1 MGFSQAVSGM
11 NAASNNLD
19 VIGNNIAN
27 SETTGF
33 KSGSVSFADVFASS
47 QVGLGVKV
55 AAVTQNFSDGTVNS
69 NGNALNVAISNNGFF
84 RLVDDSGAVHYSR
97 DGNFSKNASNQ
108 LVNNSGLHVSG
119 YAATGTPP
127 TIQQGT
133 QPVNLTIPTAGL
145 AAQATTTATMVAK
158 LTSSAPILTDA
169 NFNTADSSTYSFSQ
183 PMTSYDSQGNP
194 HNISTYFVKT
204 ADNTWQVHAV
214 DSSSTA
220 AAQNLGTLQFD
231 TSGQLTATSAT
242 TFNINMASINGSSA
256 SSFALN
262 LTGTQQQYAT
272 ASSVSSQTANGYK
285 AGDLTKYAIN
295 NDGTITGTY
304 SNGQTQLLGQ
314 VVLANFA
321 NPQGLKSDGNNTWSA
336 TAESGQAIVGT
347 AGNGNFGTLTSSALE
362 GSNVDLSKELVNMI
376 VAQRDYQ
383 SNAQTIKAQNA
394 IMQTLVSLT

>member
-11 NAASNNLD
+11 NAASTNLD

-27 SETTGF
+27 SETSGF
-33 KSGSVSFADVFASS
+33 KAGSVSFADVFASS

-55 AAVTQNFSDGTVNS
+55 AAVTQDFSDGTVNS
-69 NGNALNVAISNNGFF
+69 NGNGLNVAISNNGFF

-97 DGNFSKNASNQ
+97 NGDFSKNASNQ
-108 LVNNSGLHVSG
+108 LVNGSGLYVTG

-133 QPVNLTIPTAGL
+133 QPVNLTIPTGGL
-145 AAQATTTATMVAK
+145 AAQATTTGTMVAK
-158 LTSSAPILTDA
+158 LTSSAPVVTST
-169 NFNTADSSTYSFSQ
+169 FNAADSSTYSFSQ
-183 PMTSYDSQGNP
+183 PLTSYDSQGNP
-194 HNISTYFVKT
+194 HNISMYFTKT
-204 ADNTWQVHAV
+204 ADNTWEVHAA
-214 DSSSTA
+214 DSSSSA
-220 AAQNLGTLQFD
+220 AAQDLGALQFD
-231 TSGQLTATSAT
+231 TSGQLTATSLT
-242 TFNINMASINGSSA
+242 TFNINMASVNGSSA
-256 SSFALN
+256 STFALN

-272 ASSVSSQTANGYK
+272 ASSVSSQNVNGYK

-321 NPQGLKSDGNNTWSA
+321 NPEGLKSDGNNTWSA
-336 TAESGQAIVGT
+336 TAASGQAIVGT
-347 AGNGNFGTLTSSALE
+347 AGNGNFGTLTSGALE